1 MNVIAWFELQRMYV
15 IRVSRGLQFTVLFI
29 LWPVRRF
36 VLIHRN
42 HFRQWS
48 TMIFVFFF
56 HIRDESSLHIRLSF
70 FFFPSFLSLFFLFSL
85 WLSLPGE
92 NFRRLNDFYLTIRF
106 QYIVLII
113 FFFFFISFSFIQ
125 LFISAVTSRTVFYS
139 IKSKFQFK
147 IREFIQ
153 RVTPRY
159 SR

>member
-48 TMIFVFFF
+48 TMIFVFFS
-56 HIRDESSLHIRLSF
+56 HSRRIESTHTSFIF
-70 FFFPSFLSLFFLFSL
+70 FFSSFLSLFFLFSL

>member
-56 HIRDESSLHIRLSF
+56 TFETNRVYTYVFHF
-70 FFFPSFLSLFFLFSL
+70 FFSSFLSLFFLFSL

-153 RVTPRY
+153 RITSRY

>member
-70 FFFPSFLSLFFLFSL
+70 FFFPLLFIFILFILLMIITARRELSTIKWFLPYDQVSIYCSHYFFLL
-85 WLSLPGE
+85 
-92 NFRRLNDFYLTIRF
+92 FY
-106 QYIVLII
+106 
-113 FFFFFISFSFIQ
+113 FFFF
-125 LFISAVTSRTVFYS
+125 YS
-139 IKSKFQFK
+139 IIYICGHVSHGILFDK
-147 IREFIQ
+147 IEIS
-153 RVTPRY
+153 V
-159 SR
+159 

>member
-48 TMIFVFFF
+48 TMIFVFFS
-56 HIRDESSLHIRLSF
+56 HSRRIESTRTSFIF
-70 FFFPSFLSLFFLFSL
+70 FFSSFLSLFFLFSL

>member
-1 MNVIAWFELQRMYV
+1 MWTWLPGLNYKECTWYALVADYNLPYYLFCDQSDDSFSSIVIILDSDRRWFL
-15 IRVSRGLQFTVLFI
+15 
-29 LWPVRRF
+29 
-36 VLIHRN
+36 
-42 HFRQWS
+42 
-48 TMIFVFFF
+48 FFF
-56 HIRDESSLHIRLSF
+56 FTFETNRVYTYVFH

>member
-1 MNVIAWFELQRMYV
+1 MWTWLPGLNYKECTWYALVADYNLPYYLFCDQSDDSFSSIVIILDSDRRWFL
-15 IRVSRGLQFTVLFI
+15 
-29 LWPVRRF
+29 
-36 VLIHRN
+36 
-42 HFRQWS
+42 
-48 TMIFVFFF
+48 FFF

-70 FFFPSFLSLFFLFSL
+70 FFSSFLFLFFLFSL

>member
-56 HIRDESSLHIRLSF
+56 TFETNRVYTYVFH

-92 NFRRLNDFYLTIRF
+92 NFRRLNDFYLTIKF

>member
-56 HIRDESSLHIRLSF
+56 TFETNRVYTYVFH

-92 NFRRLNDFYLTIRF
+92 NFRRLNDFYLTIKF

-153 RVTPRY
+153 RITSRY

>member
-70 FFFPSFLSLFFLFSL
+70 FFSLLFIFILFILLMIITARRELSTIKWFLPYDQVSIYCSHYFFLL
-85 WLSLPGE
+85 
-92 NFRRLNDFYLTIRF
+92 FY
-106 QYIVLII
+106 
-113 FFFFFISFSFIQ
+113 FFFF
-125 LFISAVTSRTVFYS
+125 YS
-139 IKSKFQFK
+139 IIYICGHVSHGILFDK
-147 IREFIQ
+147 IEIS
-153 RVTPRY
+153 V
-159 SR
+159 

>member
-48 TMIFVFFF
+48 TMIFCFFF

-70 FFFPSFLSLFFLFSL
+70 FFFLLFIFILFILLMIITARRELSTIKWFLPYDQVSIYCSHYFFLL
-85 WLSLPGE
+85 
-92 NFRRLNDFYLTIRF
+92 FY
-106 QYIVLII
+106 
-113 FFFFFISFSFIQ
+113 FFFF
-125 LFISAVTSRTVFYS
+125 YS
-139 IKSKFQFK
+139 IIYICGHVSHGILFDK
-147 IREFIQ
+147 IEIS
-153 RVTPRY
+153 V
-159 SR
+159 